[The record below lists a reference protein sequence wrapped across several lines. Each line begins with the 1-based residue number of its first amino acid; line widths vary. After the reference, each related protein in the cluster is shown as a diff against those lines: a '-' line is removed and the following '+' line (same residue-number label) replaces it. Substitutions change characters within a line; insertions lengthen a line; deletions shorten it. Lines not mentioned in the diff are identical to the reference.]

1 MKKFVSHIFFVT
13 CLIICSIS
21 LSVAQNKD
29 IDKEKNI
36 ITLINN
42 KEYIIN
48 VSSALPLKGPYIH
61 LTSNY
66 YIKMYND
73 SVSVYLPYYGRAYSA
88 PYGGG
93 EGGIKTNGKY
103 TNYKQSINKKKNK
116 YTISFSANNKEDK
129 YEFLIDIF
137 LSGDVYIHVQSR
149 NKQSIS
155 FSGELDNLEK
165 GTD

>member
-1 MKKFVSHIFFVT
+1 M
-13 CLIICSIS
+13 C
-21 LSVAQNKD
+21 
-29 IDKEKNI
+29 
-36 ITLINN
+36 
-42 KEYIIN
+42 
-48 VSSALPLKGPYIH
+48 
-61 LTSNY
+61 
-66 YIKMYND
+66 ND

-116 YTISFSANNKEDK
+116 YTISFSANSKEDK

-137 LSGDVYIHVQSR
+137 SSGDVYIHVQSR
-149 NKQSIS
+149 NQQSIS

>member
-1 MKKFVSHIFFVT
+1 MKKFIFYIFIT
-13 CLIICSIS
+13 CLTIGSIS
-21 LSVAQNKD
+21 LSAAQNKD
-29 IDKEKNI
+29 IDKEKDI
-36 ITLINN
+36 VTLIDN

-66 YIKMYND
+66 YIKMCND

-88 PYGGG
+88 PYCGG
-93 EGGIKTNGKY
+93 EGGIKSNGKY
-103 TNYKQSINKKKNK
+103 ANYKQTINKKKNK
-116 YTISFSANNKEDK
+116 YTISFSVNSKEDK

-155 FSGELDNLEK
+155 FNGKLNNLDAK